1 FIKEDWLSCH
11 RGGKMKPL
19 KLDEMTS
26 TYIKKI
32 LESTNGKIS
41 GPGGAAE
48 LLGIHPNT
56 LRNKMGKLG
65 IAYKRQ

>member
-1 FIKEDWLSCH
+1 
-11 RGGKMKPL
+11 
-19 KLDEMTS
+19 
-26 TYIKKI
+26 

-41 GPGGAAE
+41 GPGGAAD